1 MHFEYNKMNFNRP
14 WTGDFQHDKEEEIYI
29 QFLQALSEQKTE
41 NSSAA
46 DNVLIEVHPPTEFL
60 MNCQEKKERE
70 RERSIQQT
78 RENKQSQDGNVDLLT
93 ASRVIF
99 LFLNKKIFKD
109 HLNNFF
115 SHF

>member
-14 WTGDFQHDKEEEIYI
+14 WTGDFQHDKGEAIYI

-60 MNCQEKKERE
+60 MNCQEEKKRE
-70 RERSIQQT
+70 REVF
-78 RENKQSQDGNVDLLT
+78 NKLERTN
-93 ASRVIF
+93 
-99 LFLNKKIFKD
+99 D
-109 HLNNFF
+109 HTTVMWIPNNFQ
-115 SHF
+115 SHFPIFE

>member
-14 WTGDFQHDKEEEIYI
+14 WTRDFQHDKGETIYI

-60 MNCQEKKERE
+60 MNCQKKRRIKENRE
-70 RERSIQQT
+70 V
-78 RENKQSQDGNVDLLT
+78 K
-93 ASRVIF
+93 
-99 LFLNKKIFKD
+99 
-109 HLNNFF
+109 
-115 SHF
+115 